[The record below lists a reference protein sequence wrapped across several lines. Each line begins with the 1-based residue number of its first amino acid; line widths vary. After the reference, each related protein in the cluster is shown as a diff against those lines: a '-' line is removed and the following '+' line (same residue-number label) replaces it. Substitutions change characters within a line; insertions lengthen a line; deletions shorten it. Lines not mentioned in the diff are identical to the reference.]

1 MELVLITISFFSF
14 PIEKSKT
21 FISLIILYSIFVCLF
36 VCFFPLTGIISF
48 YFKLQ
53 LHPWAITSFH
63 ALKAFLDGTQKD
75 LLHYRYFMWL
85 FQSLYITFYT
95 DIFTE
100 INTFSS
106 ITIHSTI
113 HLQYHKFQQVQL
125 YIIFVTYFVLNK
137 LIVSDQLFY
146 MD

>member
-75 LLHYRYFMWL
+75 LLHYWYFMWL

-100 INTFSS
+100 INTFSP
-106 ITIHSTI
+106 ITTHSTI

>member
-1 MELVLITISFFSF
+1 MNGTGTNYYIIFFFSYWKIKNIHQLDHTVF
-14 PIEKSKT
+14 Y
-21 FISLIILYSIFVCLF
+21 FCLF

-75 LLHYRYFMWL
+75 LLHYWYFMWL
-85 FQSLYITFYT
+85 FRSLYITFYT

-100 INTFSS
+100 INTFSP
-106 ITIHSTI
+106 ITTHSTI